1 MPSKSFFGPGK
12 PAFRYEL
19 VSTALP
25 EPVIAITPA
34 TVTLLLPR
42 ELPTTP
48 SEIIKVGAAVKTG
61 QKLVWDDQPGPA
73 VVSSVTGTISAL
85 AGVIGDYGR
94 KYTAVTVTAQKAD
107 EWDEQF
113 TDAAQNPDL
122 ETLIDFLSTAPGG
135 PDLAKLADPRHPI
148 NTVVIY
154 GGDTDL
160 LVETNLYVLKSRID
174 AVEKGIRVLK
184 QVSGVEDVIIA
195 VPGDSFQNVDD
206 HFPAEVKAVPDQ
218 YPNGQPLMV
227 YYRLFGRILDQGRS
241 YEDEGVLFLRAE
253 AVAAIGQAFIDRRV
267 PVQKILTVMDKSGSK
282 RIVSARIGTPIGAI
296 LGMLNV
302 SLNDRDRIIFGGPM
316 TGTAAYSVEQP
327 VQPDTD
333 AIMVQDRDSIILS
346 SDYPCINCG
355 DCIRIC
361 PSNMA
366 VNLLIRFLE
375 AGQYQDAA
383 DLYDLYSCVE
393 CGLCSYVCVSRIPIL
408 QYIKLAKYELARSI
422 PAEEENE

>member
-25 EPVIAITPA
+25 EPVVATTPA

-48 SEIIKVGAAVKTG
+48 SKIIKAGTAVKTG
-61 QKLVWDDQPGPA
+61 EKLVWDDQPGPA
-73 VVSSVTGTISAL
+73 VVSSVTGTISAVT
-85 AGVIGDYGR
+85 GGIGDYGR
-94 KYTAVTVTAQKAD
+94 KYTAVTITAQKAD
-107 EWDEQF
+107 AWDEQF
-113 TDAAQNPDL
+113 TDAAKNPSL
-122 ETLIDFLSTAPGG
+122 ETLIDYLSTAPGG
-135 PDLAKLADPRHPI
+135 PDLAKLADPKHPI
-148 NTVVIY
+148 NAIVIY

-174 AVEKGIRVLK
+174 AVEKGIRVLN
-184 QVSGVEDVIIA
+184 QVSGVERIIVA
-195 VPGDSFQNVDD
+195 VPGDSFQNVDG
-206 HFPAEVKAVPDQ
+206 HFPAEVKAVPNQ

-227 YYRLFGRILDQGRS
+227 YYHLFGRILEQGRS
-241 YEDEGVLFLRAE
+241 FEDEGVLFLRAE
-253 AVAAIGQAFIDRRV
+253 AVAAIGQAFADGRV
-267 PVQKILTVMDKSGSK
+267 PVQKILTVMDKSGRK

-296 LGMLNV
+296 LSMLNV

-355 DCIRIC
+355 DCIPVC
-361 PSNMA
+361 PAKIQVSML
-366 VNLLIRFLE
+366 VRFLE
-375 AGQYQDAA
+375 AGQYQDGA

-408 QYIKLAKYELARSI
+408 QYIKLAKYELARLT
-422 PAEEENE
+422 PVEEENE

>member
-25 EPVIAITPA
+25 EPVVATTPA

-48 SEIIKVGAAVKTG
+48 SKLIKVGSTVKTG
-61 QKLVWDDQPGPA
+61 EKLVWDDQPGPA
-73 VVSSVTGTISAL
+73 VVSSVTGTISAIT
-85 AGVIGDYGR
+85 GMIGDYGR
-94 KYTAVTVTAQKAD
+94 KYTAVTITAKKTD

-113 TDAAQNPDL
+113 TDASRNPSL
-122 ETLIDFLSTAPGG
+122 ETLIDYLSTAPGG
-135 PDLAKLADPRHPI
+135 PDLAKLADPKHPI
-148 NTVVIY
+148 HTIVLY

-184 QVSGVEDVIIA
+184 QVSGIETVIVA
-195 VPGDSFQNVDD
+195 VPGDSFQNVDG
-206 HFPAEVKAVPDQ
+206 HFPAEVKAVPNQ
-218 YPNGQPLMV
+218 YPNGQPLMA
-227 YYRLFGRILDQGRS
+227 YYHLFGRILEQGRS
-241 YEDEGVLFLRAE
+241 FADEGVLFLRAE
-253 AVAAIGQAFIDRRV
+253 AVAAIGQAFTDGRV
-267 PVQKILTVMDKSGSK
+267 PVQKILTIMDKSGRK

-296 LGMLNV
+296 LSMLNV

-355 DCIRIC
+355 DCIPVC
-361 PSNMA
+361 PAKIQVSML
-366 VNLLIRFLE
+366 VRFLE
-375 AGQYQDAA
+375 AGQYQDGA

-408 QYIKLAKYELARSI
+408 QYIKLAKYELARLT
-422 PAEEENE
+422 PVEEENE